1 MNIYAAPVEVANAAL
16 AEVGH
21 TQISSL
27 LEGSPA
33 AITFNAVYEKIVAK
47 ELTKHAWSFATRTER
62 LTYQGETGN
71 SPRYAYYLPTG
82 ILTPRSLKVGRSPAR
97 GYELRSNKLLTDF
110 QRNYDLRHTFRA
122 SEDQWAADF
131 AEGIRKRMMAVF
143 YRALP
148 VDLPAAREMNAEAE
162 LELLRARTR
171 DRNAQ
176 PGVEMSVDPVLVRA
190 WRGASTD
197 AQA

>member
-21 TQISSL
+21 TQITSL

-33 AITFNAVYEKIVAK
+33 AITFQATYEKIVAK
-47 ELTKHAWSFATRTER
+47 ELTKHAWSFATRTDR
-62 LTYQGETGN
+62 LTYQGATGN
-71 SPRYAYYLPTG
+71 SPKYAYYLPVG
-82 ILTPRSLKVGRSPAR
+82 ILTPRYLRVGSAR
-97 GYELRSNKLLTDF
+97 ATGYELRANKLLVDF
-110 QRNYDLRHTFRA
+110 QRDYDLTHTYRA

-148 VDLPAAREMNAEAE
+148 VDMAAAREMNAEAE
-162 LELLRARTR
+162 LELQRARIR
-171 DRNAQ
+171 DRSAQ
-176 PGVEMSVDPVLVRA
+176 GKPEMSVDPVLVRA
-190 WRGASTD
+190 WRGAQTN

>member
-21 TQISSL
+21 TQIGSL
-27 LEGSPA
+27 LDGSPA
-33 AITFNAVYEKIVAK
+33 AITFQATYEKIVAK
-47 ELTKHAWSFATRTER
+47 ELTKHAWSFATRTDR
-62 LTYQGETGN
+62 LTYQGATGN
-71 SPRYAYYLPTG
+71 SPRYAYYLPVG
-82 ILTPRSLKVGRSPAR
+82 ILTPRYLRVGSAR
-97 GYELRSNKLLTDF
+97 ATGYELRANKLLVDF
-110 QRNYDLRHTFRA
+110 QRDYDLTHTFRA
-122 SEDQWAADF
+122 GEDQWAADF

-148 VDLPAAREMNAEAE
+148 VDMAAAREMNAEAE
-162 LELLRARTR
+162 LELQRARIR

-176 PGVEMSVDPVLVRA
+176 GKPEMSVDPVLVRA
-190 WRGASTD
+190 WRGAQTN